1 MNKKLFVGNLS
12 FSTGEDRLREAF
24 EPFGD
29 IQSVAVISDRMTG
42 QSRGF
47 GFVEYASASDAQR
60 ALESLNGSE
69 VDGRAIN
76 VTVAREREGG
86 PRGGGGG
93 GGGGGRGGF
102 GGGGGGGGGGD
113 RRGGG
118 GGGGK
123 GRRGGGGGDRW

>member
-1 MNKKLFVGNLS
+1 MNTKLFVGNLS
-12 FSTGEDRLREAF
+12 FSTGEDVLRQAF
-24 EPFGD
+24 EQFGD
-29 IQSVAVISDRMTG
+29 LQSVTVISDRMTG

-47 GFVEYASASDAQR
+47 GFVEYASAADAQR
-60 ALESLNGSE
+60 AIESLNGSE

-76 VTVAREREGG
+76 VNVARERDAA

-93 GGGGGRGGF
+93 GGF
-102 GGGGGGGGGGD
+102 GGGGGGYGGGGGD

-123 GRRGGGGGDRW
+123 AKRGSGRW